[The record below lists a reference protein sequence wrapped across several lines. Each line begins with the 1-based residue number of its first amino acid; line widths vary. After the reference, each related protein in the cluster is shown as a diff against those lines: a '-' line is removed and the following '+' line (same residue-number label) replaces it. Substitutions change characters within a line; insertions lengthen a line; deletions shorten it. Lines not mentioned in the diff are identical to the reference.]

1 MYKHSAAHQRSKS
14 VEGSNQGCKKL
25 KKIPL
30 FGKKDIASACFCSTL
45 NLRRPSGIK
54 RQQDWINSMKMKKE
68 DIARGLGIS
77 NNKIDTA
84 NTHAGNK
91 VLPIREAALSTSTST
106 NEECSTSENQGKL
119 KGDKTKTKSRLK
131 ELLRWAAAAKSQR
144 GGNFMGRK
152 VASLTLVIEQFLPLL
167 FCLNNTS

>member
-25 KKIPL
+25 EKILL
-30 FGKKDIASACFCSTL
+30 FCKKDIASACFCSTL
-45 NLRRPSGIK
+45 NLRRPSSVE

-77 NNKIDTA
+77 NDKIDTA
-84 NTHAGNK
+84 NTHAANR
-91 VLPIREAALSTSTST
+91 VLPISEATLSTSTST
-106 NEECSTSENQGKL
+106 NEECSISENQGKL
-119 KGDKTKTKSRLK
+119 KGDKTKTMSRMK
-131 ELLRWAAAAKSQR
+131 ELLRWAPAAKSQR
-144 GGNFMGRK
+144 GGKFLGRK
-152 VASLTLVIEQFLPLL
+152 VASLTLVSEQFLRLL